1 MGGCWNRYTSRFQKA
16 VPKGMRV
23 RIPLR
28 LPEMEHEVK
37 CQSCGEKEATYHIK
51 IPDYAGNAAPLRC
64 DECMKVAVK
73 SHEGVVVEK
82 IEE

>member
-1 MGGCWNRYTSRFQKA
+1 MDNLNTKQPNAIVVQAR
-16 VPKGMRV
+16 
-23 RIPLR
+23 
-28 LPEMEHEVK
+28 MEHEVK